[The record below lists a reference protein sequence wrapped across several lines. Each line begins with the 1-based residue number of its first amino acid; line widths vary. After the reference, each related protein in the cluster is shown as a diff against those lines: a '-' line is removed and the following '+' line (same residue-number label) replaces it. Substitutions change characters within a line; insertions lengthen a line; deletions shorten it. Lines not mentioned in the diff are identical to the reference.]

1 MEIWDS
7 SGDLCFAPLLRPYF
21 KSAHCVLLVYRPAV
35 LSSYEVV
42 KRLATEVGS
51 KAIVVANCD
60 SSLADVEAES
70 FCTQTGV
77 GFLQVSLAAPHSL
90 FERVVQI
97 ALS

>member
-1 MEIWDS
+1 MWDS

-35 LSSYEVV
+35 LSSYDVV

-51 KAIVVANCD
+51 KALVVANCD
-60 SSLADVEAES
+60 SSLAEVEAES
-70 FCTQTGV
+70 FCTQAGV
-77 GFLQVSLAAPHSL
+77 SFLRASPAASQPL
-90 FERVVQI
+90 FERAVQI